1 MEFEPHQRWLAV
13 AALAAGSATALTIE
27 LAEPYCDEMVAA
39 SIAARSAITMRRSQ
53 SKDVDG
59 IDDEQP
65 AAIYFSRSP
74 FPMNREY
81 AASSKPYGE

>member
-1 MEFEPHQRWLAV
+1 
-13 AALAAGSATALTIE
+13 
-27 LAEPYCDEMVAA
+27 MVAA

-81 AASSKPYGE
+81 AASSKPYGSLDTNADGTEDKQPAAAIG